1 MIRWLCKTIIKLSGW
16 KIDETMPIDMKKC
29 LVIAAPHT
37 SNWDFWYCMA
47 AFRIYRL
54 RIRFTVKKEW
64 MKFPYSILMKPLGGI
79 AIDRSPKMASE
90 ERISHTDAMINLFN
104 QHKEL
109 IIVFTPEGTRSRVEK
124 WKTGFYHVAVG
135 AGIPICLAYCDY
147 KKKLAGIAKVIYPTD
162 FEKDMREIM
171 AFYKTINAKFP
182 ENFSVDTDFG

>member
-1 MIRWLCKTIIKLSGW
+1 
-16 KIDETMPIDMKKC
+16 MKKC

>member
-1 MIRWLCKTIIKLSGW
+1 MIRWLCKIIIGLSGW

-54 RIRFTVKKEW
+54 KIRFTVKKEW
-64 MKFPYSILMKPLGGI
+64 MKFPYRILMKPLGGI
-79 AIDRSPKMASE
+79 AIDRTPRTAGE
-90 ERISHTDAMINLFN
+90 DRLSHTDAMIDLFDE
-104 QHKEL
+104 HKEL
-109 IIVFTPEGTRSRVEK
+109 IIVFTPEGTRSRTEK

-147 KKKLAGIAKVIYPTD
+147 KKKIAGIAKVIYPTN

-171 AFYKTINAKFP
+171 AFYKTITARFP
-182 ENFSVDTDFG
+182 ENFSVDALNG